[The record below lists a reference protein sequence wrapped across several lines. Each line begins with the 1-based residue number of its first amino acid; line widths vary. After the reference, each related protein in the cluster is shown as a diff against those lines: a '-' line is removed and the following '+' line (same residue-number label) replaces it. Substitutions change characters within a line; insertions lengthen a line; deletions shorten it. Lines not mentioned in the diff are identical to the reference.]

1 MANATGDDQTFGK
14 TLMKFITNRL
24 PYQNY
29 SNLTPVNS
37 LNPKYKEFAENGS
50 RRIEALQRQSVS
62 ASTLYNN
69 TPITGLIDSYKDA
82 YLYANLQQDK
92 ASRLGDYRVM
102 AAFSEIAN
110 CLDQICDEIIN
121 KDADGN
127 IVKLHIKNRRSTFTD
142 AQFNTVNKEFHTYIQ
157 YFDLDY
163 TGWEFFRQLLIE
175 GEVYFEHIIHKDHPE
190 AGILG
195 VLKIPTELID
205 PIFTNVQNHVVKGYL
220 LRKPVFD
227 PKNPQKVEKFEFI
240 PMDVNQVT
248 YINSGIWNENKTI
261 RLPYIENS
269 RRAYRQLSLI
279 EDSIVIYRLVRA
291 PERLVFNVDTGNL
304 PAPQAESYLK
314 KLQQM
319 YWKKFTYDPQGGG
332 TVTKFSPQSMLDSF
346 WFAKRTGS
354 EGTSVTSLPAGQ
366 NLGELSDLMYFVKKL
381 YQSLKVPVTRL
392 NPEDAF
398 KDGLDILREELKF
411 ANFLI
416 RQQQRFA
423 SGLKN
428 GFITH
433 LKLKRIWE
441 KLELK
446 EQDIDLVFNVPTN
459 FYEMRAQQKLELKL
473 NNFGTATQNDFI
485 SKLYSMKKFL
495 GWSDEDIKANR
506 EFLRKDRE
514 LQWELE
520 QIAAGGPNWRAN
532 YKAGAGGATGEGA
545 AEQAGTP
552 PAFGPTPGGAGGEA
566 GAPPEG
572 EIPAPEGAPEVAAG
586 AEAPAPPA
594 PGGAAGTPPV

>member
-1 MANATGDDQTFGK
+1 MATTGDDSTFGK
-14 TLMKFITNRL
+14 TMMKFITNRL
-24 PYQNY
+24 PYQSYTNV
-29 SNLTPVNS
+29 TPINE
-37 LNPKYKEFAENGS
+37 LNPKYTDFADKGS
-50 RRIEALQRQSVS
+50 KRIEALQRQSIS

-69 TPITGLIDSYKDA
+69 TPIPGLINSYRDA
-82 YLYANLQQDK
+82 YLYANIQQDK

-102 AAFSEIAN
+102 AAFSEISN
-110 CLDQICDEIIN
+110 CLDQICDELIN

-127 IVKLHIKNRRSTFTD
+127 IVKLQIKNRKSDFTD
-142 AQFNTVNKEFHTYIQ
+142 ASFKKLNDEFNKYIQ

-163 TGWEFFRQLLIE
+163 AGWEYFRQLLIE
-175 GEVYFEHIIHKDHPE
+175 GEIYFEHIIHKDHPE

-227 PKNPQKVEKFEFI
+227 PKNPQKIEKFEFI
-240 PMDVNQVT
+240 PMDVNQIT

-261 RLPYIENS
+261 RLPYIENA

-319 YWKKFTYDPQGGG
+319 YWKKFSYDPQGGG

-354 EGTSVTSLPAGQ
+354 EGTSVTSLPAGA

-428 GFITH
+428 GFVTH
-433 LKLKRIWE
+433 LKLRGFWKE
-441 KLELK
+441 LELK
-446 EQDIDLVFNVPTN
+446 EQDVDIVFNVPTN

-473 NNFGTATQNDFI
+473 NNFSTATQNDFI
-485 SKLYSMKKFL
+485 SKLYGMKKYL

-520 QIAAGGPNWRAN
+520 QIAAGGPNWRSTYTPQAGGGEGGE
-532 YKAGAGGATGEGA
+532 ASTPPGFGPAPAGVGAGGAVGGEVAPEGTPTPEA
-545 AEQAGTP
+545 TPPVPEGGPTPEATP
-552 PAFGPTPGGAGGEA
+552 PAT
-566 GAPPEG
+566 
-572 EIPAPEGAPEVAAG
+572 
-586 AEAPAPPA
+586 
-594 PGGAAGTPPV
+594 

>member
-1 MANATGDDQTFGK
+1 MATTGDDSTFGK
-14 TLMKFITNRL
+14 TMMKFITNRL
-24 PYQNY
+24 PYQSYTNV
-29 SNLTPVNS
+29 TPINE
-37 LNPKYKEFAENGS
+37 LNPKYTDFADKGS
-50 RRIEALQRQSVS
+50 KRIEALQRQSIS

-69 TPITGLIDSYKDA
+69 TPIPGLINSYRDA
-82 YLYANLQQDK
+82 YLYANIQQDK

-102 AAFSEIAN
+102 AAFSEISN
-110 CLDQICDEIIN
+110 CLDQICDELIN

-127 IVKLHIKNRRSTFTD
+127 IVKLQIKNRKSDFTD
-142 AQFNTVNKEFHTYIQ
+142 ASFKKLNDEFNKYIQ

-163 TGWEFFRQLLIE
+163 AGWEYFRQLLIE
-175 GEVYFEHIIHKDHPE
+175 GEIYFEHIIHKDHPE

-205 PIFTNVQNHVVKGYL
+205 PIFTNVQNHVVKGFL

-227 PKNPQKVEKFEFI
+227 PKNPQKIEKFEFI
-240 PMDVNQVT
+240 PMDVNQIT

-261 RLPYIENS
+261 RLPYIENA

-319 YWKKFTYDPQGGG
+319 YWKKFSYDPQGGG

-354 EGTSVTSLPAGQ
+354 EGTSVTSLPAGA

-428 GFITH
+428 GFVTH
-433 LKLKRIWE
+433 LKLRGFWKE
-441 KLELK
+441 LELK
-446 EQDIDLVFNVPTN
+446 EQDVDIVFNVPTN

-473 NNFGTATQNDFI
+473 NNFSTATQNDFI
-485 SKLYSMKKFL
+485 SKLYGMKKYL

-520 QIAAGGPNWRAN
+520 QIAAGGPNWRSTYTPQAGGGEGGE
-532 YKAGAGGATGEGA
+532 ASTPPGFGPPPAGVGAGGAVGGEVA
-545 AEQAGTP
+545 PEGTP
-552 PAFGPTPGGAGGEA
+552 TPEA
-566 GAPPEG
+566 TP
-572 EIPAPEGAPEVAAG
+572 PAPEGGPTPEAT
-586 AEAPAPPA
+586 PPA
-594 PGGAAGTPPV
+594 T

>member
-1 MANATGDDQTFGK
+1 MATGDDSTFGK
-14 TLMKFITNRL
+14 SLMKFISNRL
-24 PYQNY
+24 PYQSYTNVT
-29 SNLTPVNS
+29 SVND
-37 LNPKYKEFAENGS
+37 LNPKFKDFADKGS
-50 RRIEALQRQSVS
+50 KRIEALQRQSIS

-69 TPITGLIDSYKDA
+69 TPIPGLIDTYRDA
-82 YLYANLQQDK
+82 YLYANIQQDK

-102 AAFSEIAN
+102 AAFSEISN
-110 CLDQICDEIIN
+110 CLDQICDELIN

-127 IVKLHIKNRRSTFTD
+127 ICKLTIKNRKQDFTD
-142 AQFNTVNKEFHTYIQ
+142 ANFKILNDEFNKYIQ

-163 TGWEFFRQLLIE
+163 SGWEYFRQLLIE
-175 GEVYFEHIIHKDHPE
+175 GEIYFEHIIHKERPD

-195 VLKIPTELID
+195 VLKIPTDLID
-205 PIFTNVQNHVVKGYL
+205 PIFTNVQNHVIKGYL

-227 PKNPQKVEKFEFI
+227 PKNPQKIEKFEFI
-240 PMDVNQVT
+240 PMDINQIT

-261 RLPYIENS
+261 RLPFIENS

-279 EDSIVIYRLVRA
+279 EDSIIIYRLVRA

-319 YWKKFTYDPQGGG
+319 YWKKFSYDPQGGG

-354 EGTSVTSLPAGQ
+354 EGTTVTSLPAGQ
-366 NLGELSDLMYFVKKL
+366 NLGELADLMYFVKKL
-381 YQSLKVPVTRL
+381 YQALKVPVTRL

-428 GFITH
+428 GYITH
-433 LKLKRIWE
+433 LKLRKLWD

-446 EQDIDLVFNVPTN
+446 EQDIDITFNVPTN

-495 GWSDEDIKANR
+495 GWTDEDIKANR
-506 EFLRKDRE
+506 EFLRKDKE

-520 QIAAGGPNWRAN
+520 QITAGGPNWRSTYAS
-532 YKAGAGGATGEGA
+532 GEQGATAEPGETS
-545 AEQAGTP
+545 TP
-552 PAFGPTPGGAGGEA
+552 PSFGPTPTGIGGTQGETPEA
-566 GAPPEG
+566 EAPEG
-572 EIPAPEGAPEVAAG
+572 EVPTTTTATP
-586 AEAPAPPA
+586 PPA
-594 PGGAAGTPPV
+594 TPPGEATTPQIT

>member
-1 MANATGDDQTFGK
+1 MANATGDDGTFGK

-29 SNLTPVNS
+29 STVSPVNQ
-37 LNPKYKEFAENGS
+37 LNPKYKEFAENGTK
-50 RRIEALQRQSVS
+50 RIEALQRQSIS
-62 ASTLYNN
+62 ASTMYNN
-69 TPITGLIDSYKDA
+69 TPITGLIDSYRDA
-82 YLYANLQQDK
+82 YLYANIQQDK

-127 IVKLHIKNRRSTFTD
+127 IVRLELKNKKHDFSERSLKIIND
-142 AQFNTVNKEFHTYIQ
+142 EFQKYIQ
-157 YFDLDY
+157 FFDLDY
-163 TGWEFFRQLLIE
+163 NGWEYFRQMLIE
-175 GEVYFEHIIHKDHPE
+175 GELYFEHIIHKDYPE

-195 VLKIPTELID
+195 VLKIPSELID

-240 PMDVNQVT
+240 PMDINQVT

-291 PERLVFNVDTGNL
+291 PERLVFNVDTGTL

-319 YWKKFTYDPQGGG
+319 YWKKFSYDPQGGG

-354 EGTSVTSLPAGQ
+354 EGTTVTSLPAGQ

-381 YQSLKVPVTRL
+381 YESLKVPVTRL
-392 NPEDAF
+392 NPEDSF

-423 SGLKN
+423 IGLKN
-428 GFITH
+428 GFITQ
-433 LKLKRIWE
+433 LKLKKLWE

-485 SKLYSMKKFL
+485 SKLYGMKKYL

-520 QIAAGGPNWRAN
+520 QIATGGPNWRAS
-532 YKAGAGGATGEGA
+532 YQSGAAGGGGGGESAASQAT
-545 AEQAGTP
+545 TP
-552 PAFGPTPGGAGGEA
+552 PGFGPTPPGLGEVAPEAGGEVS
-566 GAPPEG
+566 GGEEITPP
-572 EIPAPEGAPEVAAG
+572 AAG
-586 AEAPAPPA
+586 AAPTPAP
-594 PGGAAGTPPV
+594 AAGTEVPPQ

>member
-1 MANATGDDQTFGK
+1 MATTGDDSTFGK
-14 TLMKFITNRL
+14 TMMKFITNRL
-24 PYQNY
+24 PYQSY
-29 SNLTPVNS
+29 SNVTPVNE
-37 LNPKYKEFAENGS
+37 LNPKYIDFADKGS
-50 RRIEALQRQSVS
+50 KRIEALQRQSIS

-69 TPITGLIDSYKDA
+69 TPIPGLINSYRDA
-82 YLYANLQQDK
+82 FLYANIQQDK

-102 AAFSEIAN
+102 AAFSEVSN

-127 IVKLHIKNRRSTFTD
+127 IVKLNIKNRKPDLNDTIFKKVND
-142 AQFNTVNKEFHTYIQ
+142 EFNKYIQ

-163 TGWEFFRQLLIE
+163 AGWEYFRQLLIE
-175 GEVYFEHIIHKDHPE
+175 GELYFEHIIHKDHPE

-205 PIFTNVQNHVVKGYL
+205 PIFTNVQNHVIKGYL

-227 PKNPQKVEKFEFI
+227 PKNPQKVEKFEYI
-240 PMDVNQVT
+240 PMDINQIT

-261 RLPYIENS
+261 RLPFIENC

-319 YWKKFTYDPQGGG
+319 YWKKFSYDPQGGG

-433 LKLKRIWE
+433 LKLKNLWKE
-441 KLELK
+441 YDLK

-485 SKLYSMKKFL
+485 SKLYGMKKYL
-495 GWSDEDIKANR
+495 GWSDDDIKANR
-506 EFLRKDRE
+506 EFLRKDKE

-520 QIAAGGPNWRAN
+520 QIASGGPNWRST
-532 YKAGAGGATGEGA
+532 YTSQAGGGGEGA
-545 AEQAGTP
+545 EASTP
-552 PAFGPTPGGAGGEA
+552 PSFGPPPAGG
-566 GAPPEG
+566 G
-572 EIPAPEGAPEVAAG
+572 V
-586 AEAPAPPA
+586 PA
-594 PGGAAGTPPV
+594 PGGGAPPAEGETPPTPEAPASPSPTPEAPPAT

>member
-1 MANATGDDQTFGK
+1 MANATGDDGTFGK

-24 PYQNY
+24 PYQSY
-29 SNLTPVNS
+29 STVTPLDQ

-50 RRIEALQRQSVS
+50 KRIEALQRQSIS

-69 TPITGLIDSYKDA
+69 TPIPGLIDSYRDA
-82 YLYANLQQDK
+82 YLYANIQQDK

-102 AAFSEIAN
+102 AAFSEISN

-121 KDADGN
+121 KDGDGN
-127 IVKLHIKNRRSTFTD
+127 IVKLELKNKKHDFSEKSLKILTD
-142 AQFNTVNKEFHTYIQ
+142 EFNKFIQ
-157 YFDLDY
+157 LFDLDY
-163 TGWEFFRQLLIE
+163 SGWEYFRQLLIE
-175 GEVYFEHIIHKDHPE
+175 GEIFFEHVIHKDYPE

-195 VLKIPTELID
+195 ILKIPTELID

-227 PKNPQKVEKFEFI
+227 PKNPQKIEKFEFI
-240 PMDVNQVT
+240 PMDINQVT
-248 YINSGIWNENKTI
+248 YINSGIWNENKTL

-332 TVTKFSPQSMLDSF
+332 TVTKFSPQAMLDSF

-366 NLGELSDLMYFVKKL
+366 NLGELADLMYFVKKL

-423 SGLKN
+423 MGLKN
-428 GFITH
+428 GFMTH
-433 LKLKRIWE
+433 LKLKKLWT

-446 EQDIDLVFNVPTN
+446 EQDIDIVFNVPTN

-473 NNFGTATQNDFI
+473 NNFGTATQNEFI
-485 SKLYSMKKFL
+485 SKLYGMKKYL

-506 EFLRKDRE
+506 EFLRKDKE

-520 QIAAGGPNWRAN
+520 QITQGGPNWRAS
-532 YKAGAGGATGEGA
+532 Y
-545 AEQAGTP
+545 QAGTP
-552 PAFGPTPGGAGGEA
+552 AEGGGEAGGGATPPGFGPTPPGLGGAEGEVAPEA
-566 GAPPEG
+566 GAPAPGG
-572 EIPAPEGAPEVAAG
+572 EV
-586 AEAPAPPA
+586 PA
-594 PGGAAGTPPV
+594 PGGAPAPAPAPAPEAPPA

>member
-1 MANATGDDQTFGK
+1 MATGDDSTFGK
-14 TLMKFITNRL
+14 SLMKFISNRL
-24 PYQNY
+24 PYQSYTNVT
-29 SNLTPVNS
+29 SVDD
-37 LNPKYKEFAENGS
+37 LNPKYKDFADKGS
-50 RRIEALQRQSVS
+50 KRIEALQRQSIS

-69 TPITGLIDSYKDA
+69 TPIPGLIDTYRDA
-82 YLYANLQQDK
+82 YLYANIQQDK
-92 ASRLGDYRVM
+92 SSRLGDYRVM
-102 AAFSEIAN
+102 AAFSEISN
-110 CLDQICDEIIN
+110 CLDQICDEVIN
-121 KDADGN
+121 KDGDGN
-127 IVKLHIKNRRSTFTD
+127 ICKLTIKNKKQEFKD
-142 AQFNTVNKEFHTYIQ
+142 NNFKILNEEFNKYIQ

-163 TGWEFFRQLLIE
+163 SGWEYFRQLLIE
-175 GEVYFEHIIHKDHPE
+175 GEVYFEHIIHKEKPE

-195 VLKIPTELID
+195 VLKIPTDLID

-227 PKNPQKVEKFEFI
+227 PKNPQKIEKFEFI
-240 PMDVNQVT
+240 PMDINQVT

-261 RLPYIENS
+261 RLPFIENS

-319 YWKKFTYDPQGGG
+319 YWKKFSYDPQGGG

-366 NLGELSDLMYFVKKL
+366 NLGELADLMYFVKKL
-381 YQSLKVPVTRL
+381 YQALKVPVTRL

-428 GFITH
+428 GYITH
-433 LKLKRIWE
+433 LKLKKLWE
-441 KLELK
+441 KLELR
-446 EQDIDLVFNVPTN
+446 EQDIDITFNVPTN

-495 GWSDEDIKANR
+495 GWSDDDIKANR
-506 EFLRKDRE
+506 EFLRKDKE

-520 QIAAGGPNWRAN
+520 QITAGGPNWRSTYATGQES
-532 YKAGAGGATGEGA
+532 AAGATGEGS
-545 AEQAGTP
+545 TP
-552 PAFGPTPGGAGGEA
+552 PSFGPTPTGLGGATAGGE
-566 GAPPEG
+566 
-572 EIPAPEGAPEVAAG
+572 
-586 AEAPAPPA
+586 
-594 PGGAAGTPPV
+594 TPPVEGEAAPAEGEPTTPPAAPVPPTPPTPQ